1 MNIDLNLDGNVALVT
16 GSATGLGHACAE
28 VFSRQGANVV
38 LASPD
43 LGDLAYASDRL
54 YAMGDGEIFG
64 LEADVRDPDQVAALV
79 EETTDR
85 YGGIDHVVTG
95 PRPIEPEAFLDVSD
109 EDWFRGFDRLL
120 MSVVWTLR
128 ETQSWLAASPHGTV
142 VNVTSPAIPAF
153 GDEGSLSHTFGS
165 AVRGITEM
173 QARAFA
179 PDVRV
184 NAVLPGPHET
194 EDLEGVLAEG
204 IEEGRYVDMESA
216 WEAAMEGTPFES
228 PGDPVDLGKLVAFLS
243 SDHAGFVN
251 GAAVPVD
258 GGSRA

>member
-79 EETTDR
+79 EETTDQ
-85 YGGIDHVVTG
+85 YGGIDHLVTG
-95 PRPIEPEAFLDVSD
+95 PRPIEPEGFLDVSD

-128 ETQSWLAASPHGTV
+128 ETHSWLAASPHGTV

-153 GDEGSLSHTFGS
+153 GDEGSLAHTFGS
-165 AVRGITEM
+165 AVQGITKM

-179 PDVRV
+179 PEVRV
-184 NAVLPGPHET
+184 NSVLPGPHET

-204 IEEGRYVDMESA
+204 IEGGRYADMESA
-216 WEAAMEGTPFES
+216 WEAALEGCPLES

-243 SDHAGFVN
+243 SEHASFVN
-251 GAAVPVD
+251 GIAAPVD
-258 GGSRA
+258 GGSRT